1 MTLFYF
7 TDVPEGEISC
17 CQESSNAGSCYDRQ
31 HQHLDCNNVSCN
43 SGGFSPK
50 QQVNKKIDGIIKMSP
65 EDEIEGE
72 IIFYQHRLLANA
84 VSRKWFTGI
93 LIVLSNFILYV
104 GFFTHCCLF
113 ALPHENL
120 KASRHH

>member
-1 MTLFYF
+1 M
-7 TDVPEGEISC
+7 SC
-17 CQESSNAGSCYDRQ
+17 WQASSNAGGCCDHQ
-31 HQHLDCNNVSCN
+31 HQHLDCNDVSCN

-50 QQVNKKIDGIIKMSP
+50 QQVNKKIGRIIKLAP

-84 VSRKWFTGI
+84 VSRKRFTGI
-93 LIVLSNFILYV
+93 LIVISSLDVYV
-104 GFFTHCCLF
+104 GPFTHCRSF

-120 KASRHH
+120 KAVTHH